1 MKLWNKVWKYKSV
14 IKIKYRRV
22 QIENSY
28 NFQTTNVKV
37 THKSPNYL
45 VKVWVQAR
53 AAEKIWTIIISTEHC
68 SQRPLDVIGGDNDEE
83 DEEDLHLGAI
93 GAEGDA
99 TEKTLSGMGGQ

>member
-1 MKLWNKVWKYKSV
+1 M
-14 IKIKYRRV
+14 
-22 QIENSY
+22 
-28 NFQTTNVKV
+28 KV

-53 AAEKIWTIIISTEHC
+53 AAEKIWTIIIGNEHC
-68 SQRPLDVIGGDNDEE
+68 SQRPLDVIGGDIDEE

>member
-1 MKLWNKVWKYKSV
+1 MKV
-14 IKIKYRRV
+14 R
-22 QIENSY
+22 
-28 NFQTTNVKV
+28 
-37 THKSPNYL
+37 HKSPNYL

-53 AAEKIWTIIISTEHC
+53 AAEKKNWTIIIGTQHC

>member
-1 MKLWNKVWKYKSV
+1 M
-14 IKIKYRRV
+14 
-22 QIENSY
+22 ENSY

-53 AAEKIWTIIISTEHC
+53 AAEKIWTIIIGTQHC

-99 TEKTLSGMGGQ
+99 TEKTLSGMGGQYLGGKTLSSWSLS

>member
-1 MKLWNKVWKYKSV
+1 M
-14 IKIKYRRV
+14 
-22 QIENSY
+22 
-28 NFQTTNVKV
+28 KV

-53 AAEKIWTIIISTEHC
+53 AAEKNLNNYIGTEHC
-68 SQRPLDVIGGDNDEE
+68 SQRPLDIIGGDN

>member
-1 MKLWNKVWKYKSV
+1 M
-14 IKIKYRRV
+14 
-22 QIENSY
+22 
-28 NFQTTNVKV
+28 KV

-53 AAEKIWTIIISTEHC
+53 AAEKIWTIIIGTEHC
-68 SQRPLDVIGGDNDEE
+68 SQRPLDVIAGDN

>member
-1 MKLWNKVWKYKSV
+1 M
-14 IKIKYRRV
+14 
-22 QIENSY
+22 
-28 NFQTTNVKV
+28 KV
-37 THKSPNYL
+37 TQDSKLPGQSLSPGQGSW
-45 VKVWVQAR
+45 K
-53 AAEKIWTIIISTEHC
+53 KIWTIIIGTQHC

>member
-1 MKLWNKVWKYKSV
+1 M
-14 IKIKYRRV
+14 
-22 QIENSY
+22 
-28 NFQTTNVKV
+28 KV

-53 AAEKIWTIIISTEHC
+53 AAEKNWTIIIGNEHC
-68 SQRPLDVIGGDNDEE
+68 SQRLLDIIGSDHDEE
-83 DEEDLHLGAI
+83 DEEYLHLGAI